1 LSYLVTNAPHPPSS
15 STQATSTAANTA
27 TTDESETPV
36 LSGSQNEKDFLR
48 VTEVTPEIPKKNRG
62 LLHVPSR
69 SSSQNIQPS
78 PTSTGLSGAT
88 ASDPRDSLGG
98 RSKESKGSFL
108 GRRRNGSATS
118 SKMSITP
125 PGPTAGPTGNT
136 NPATA
141 NSTTLKRPKKS
152 FLSFLCCG
160 VPDHGNT
167 LDANETATP
176 ANKVTKIPGGR
187 PTTAS
192 RPENNEAGQQ
202 GSAVAQPETEKDAL
216 RQDEAEKERK
226 DVMATDPGNVQ
237 SGTTLSSG
245 ANGDVN
251 RPSGDA
257 RDQPLPELPKAESST
272 AQQGRSNQ
280 SVVVQSPSR
289 PDSTGAVTQGSQDQK
304 DGEGDV
310 RMEDPEPLPNENEE
324 TPAPVSWK
332 DETSNKVPPIPPV
345 PQPEP
350 REEVVAPE
358 PAEQKWLLPP
368 IAPRFQGKKCLVLDL
383 DETLVHSSFK
393 VFSPCTLKSLPLTS
407 SRFYTKP
414 TSQSLSRLRGNI
426 TMCM

>member
-1 LSYLVTNAPHPPSS
+1 MLC
-15 STQATSTAANTA
+15 
-27 TTDESETPV
+27 
-36 LSGSQNEKDFLR
+36 
-48 VTEVTPEIPKKNRG
+48 
-62 LLHVPSR
+62 
-69 SSSQNIQPS
+69 
-78 PTSTGLSGAT
+78 
-88 ASDPRDSLGG
+88 GG
-98 RSKESKGSFL
+98 
-108 GRRRNGSATS
+108 
-118 SKMSITP
+118 
-125 PGPTAGPTGNT
+125 
-136 NPATA
+136 
-141 NSTTLKRPKKS
+141 KKS

-202 GSAVAQPETEKDAL
+202 GNAVAQPETEKGAL

-237 SGTTLSSG
+237 SEATPSSG
-245 ANGDVN
+245 ANGDAN

-257 RDQPLPELPKAESST
+257 RDQSLPELPKAESSS
-272 AQQGRSNQ
+272 AQPGRSNP
-280 SVVVQSPSR
+280 SVLLQSPSR
-289 PDSTGAVTQGSQDQK
+289 PDSSGAVTQDSQDQK

-310 RMEDPEPLPNENEE
+310 RMEDPEPLPNEKEE
-324 TPAPVSWK
+324 TPRPVSRK
-332 DETSNKVPPIPPV
+332 DETSVKVLPPPLV

-350 REEVVAPE
+350 RGEVVAPE

-393 VFSPCTLKSLPLTS
+393 VFSPCTLKSLSLTS
-407 SRFYTKP
+407 SRFYTKL